1 MRIGVNARLLFT
13 SEMEGIARYIYET
26 TVRMAQAHPNDEFYS
41 FYDRSNHSRPDF
53 PSNVR
58 HIMIPLPTR
67 HPVLWYWWFE
77 ILLPIYLKW
86 YKIDVFYSGD
96 GYLSLR
102 SKVPMVMVLH
112 DLAYKHYEDQVS
124 MSVLNYYKKYVPLFL
139 KKATKIIT
147 VSHFVKRDILHH
159 FDIKENKIIV
169 AYNAVHPDQLL
180 KNQNNIRI
188 NVEDLIDNKPYF
200 VYVGSLHPRKNIVRM
215 IDAFESFNTGHQN
228 CYKLVLA
235 GRMAWDTKEIE
246 AKIKQSKNTIHM
258 GFVTEADKYVLIQ
271 NACCLLYVSLFEG
284 FGIPIIEGMIAGTP
298 VITSDAASMPE
309 IAGGAALLANPN
321 DTLSIAAYIHEIVS
335 NESLQQQLIKN
346 GKQRAGA
353 FDWKIS
359 AEKIYQALLDSL
371 KN

>member
-26 TVRMAQAHPNDEFYS
+26 TVRMAQAHPNDEFYL

-228 CYKLVLA
+228 RYKLVLA

-321 DTLSIAAYIHEIVS
+321 DTLSIAAYMHEIVS